1 MTDQVSASDPYGIY
15 FIYNVFDT
23 LNEKEISK
31 DVKCMRTL
39 TNCAVRVGAV
49 CFSHQLVI
57 IKSILRVTHVA
68 ENTLSVD

>member
-1 MTDQVSASDPYGIY
+1 MTDRVSANRPYGIY

-31 DVKCMRTL
+31 DVKRMRTL

-49 CFSHQLVI
+49 CFSDQLVI
-57 IKSILRVTHVA
+57 IKSILRATRGESRLKHF
-68 ENTLSVD
+68 